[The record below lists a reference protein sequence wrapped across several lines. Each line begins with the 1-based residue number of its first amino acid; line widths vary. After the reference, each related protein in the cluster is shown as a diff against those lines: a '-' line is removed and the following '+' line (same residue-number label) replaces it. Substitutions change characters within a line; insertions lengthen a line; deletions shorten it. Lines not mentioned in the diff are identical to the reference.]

1 MVYPNSTSINQLQN
15 QILIQVTPSTLPNGT
30 NGVVYATQ
38 YFSASGGSFT
48 PPYTWSA
55 SGLPAGLTISS
66 GGILFRTPTQTGT
79 NLTVTV
85 TLTDTLSRTVQ
96 WNYPLNIL
104 SPTP

>member
-1 MVYPNSTSINQLQN
+1 YS
-15 QILIQVTPSTLPNGT
+15 
-30 NGVVYATQ
+30 AQ

-48 PPYTWSA
+48 PPYSWSA
-55 SGLPAGLTISS
+55 TGLPSGLNLTSA
-66 GGILFRTPTQTGT
+66 GILYGTPAQTGT
-79 NLTVTV
+79 NLVVTV